1 MPVHFKP
8 KFKIINLT
16 NNAYWFGNFPKN
28 ELTKQDLECYLIWP
42 DGALNRGISFV
53 HILRL
58 FLFWFQLHFS
68 ATVRNIYRRPTP
80 AVFTRPAN
88 RATTLCHRGLGFKA
102 IFPCKRWFAVRSAPG
117 RAADWD
123 ARSYRQPKLML
134 IWKPTLS
141 ETSAIF
147 VTLPST
153 MF

>member
-1 MPVHFKP
+1 MNCSVIMSLSNSHRIKMH
-8 KFKIINLT
+8 T
-16 NNAYWFGNFPKN
+16 
-28 ELTKQDLECYLIWP
+28 DLEISLRMSWQNKIWSAIWP
-42 DGALNRGISFV
+42 DRALNRGISFV

-134 IWKPTLS
+134 IWKPTPS